1 MRGRRFSGKTLAAW
15 PILYLVT
22 LTFAVAMG
30 FPGGIGPAG
39 AAETEV
45 DEFARV
51 RLTSTDPMRRFRVD
65 VELRLQIGDHSGSSF
80 EASTRVKDDGLE
92 GNRLFDMVIASTGPD
107 QEYDSILI
115 DVGLAKEE
123 CDEDPD
129 DREEIDCEWVLELR
143 GSLAQAPFN
152 IPTLEGLS
160 INIGEQLIGREGP
173 RLEMLT
179 GTVTESDIVNM
190 NR

>member
-1 MRGRRFSGKTLAAW
+1 MRSRNFSRKTLVAW
-15 PILYLVT
+15 PIHYLVT

-30 FPGGIGPAG
+30 FPGGIGPAA

-51 RLTSTDPMRRFRVD
+51 RLTSTDSMRRFRVD
-65 VELRLQIGDHSGSSF
+65 VELRLRIGEHSGSSF

-92 GNRLFDMVIASTGPD
+92 GNRLFDLMIASTGPD

-115 DVGLAKEE
+115 DADLAKEE

-143 GSLAQAPFN
+143 GSLAQAPFD
-152 IPTLEGLS
+152 IPTLKGLS
-160 INIGEQLIGREGP
+160 INIGEQLFGREGP
-173 RLEMLT
+173 RLEILT
-179 GTVTESDIVNM
+179 GTVTESDIVIV

>member
-1 MRGRRFSGKTLAAW
+1 MQSRDFSGKTLVAW

-30 FPGGIGPAG
+30 LSGGIGPAG

-51 RLTSTDPMRRFRVD
+51 RLSSTDPMRRFRVD
-65 VELRLQIGDHSGSSF
+65 VELRLQIGDHGGTSF

-92 GNRLFDMVIASTGPD
+92 GNMLFDMVIASTGPD
-107 QEYDSILI
+107 QEYDSIVI
-115 DVGLAKEE
+115 DADLAKEE
-123 CDEDPD
+123 CDEDPN

-143 GSLAQAPFN
+143 GILAQAPFD

>member
-1 MRGRRFSGKTLAAW
+1 MLRAICGKTLGTW
-15 PILYLVT
+15 PKLVVIP
-22 LTFAVAMG
+22 LTVAIAMG
-30 FPGGIGPAG
+30 LPGGIGPAG

-65 VELRLQIGDHSGSSF
+65 VELRLQIGGHSGSSF

-107 QEYDSILI
+107 QDYDSIVI
-115 DVGLAKEE
+115 DADLAEEE

-143 GSLAQAPFN
+143 GFLAQAPFN
-152 IPTLEGLS
+152 IATLEGLS
-160 INIGEQLIGREGP
+160 INIGEQFIGKEGP
-173 RLEMLT
+173 RLEVLT
-179 GTVTESDIVNM
+179 GQVTESDIENL